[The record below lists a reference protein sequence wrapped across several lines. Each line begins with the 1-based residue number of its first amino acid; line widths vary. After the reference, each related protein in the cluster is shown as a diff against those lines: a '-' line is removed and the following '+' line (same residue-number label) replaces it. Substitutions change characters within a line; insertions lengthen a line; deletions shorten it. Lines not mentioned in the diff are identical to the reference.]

1 MGAEGVVLGHA
12 APVGVYNGFAV
23 LLGANAVAP
32 VIGIGKAAARPTQ
45 HGHMQGFQRG
55 YNIIAHAVGVGN
67 IRSLTDINALID
79 AAAQML
85 RKLTVNVGVDGA
97 DRTVGVHKNT
107 CHKNTSQK

>member
-1 MGAEGVVLGHA
+1 MGAKAVILGHA

-45 HGHMQGFQRG
+45 HGNMQGFQRG

-67 IRSLTDINALID
+67 IRSLTDINA
-79 AAAQML
+79 
-85 RKLTVNVGVDGA
+85 
-97 DRTVGVHKNT
+97 
-107 CHKNTSQK
+107 